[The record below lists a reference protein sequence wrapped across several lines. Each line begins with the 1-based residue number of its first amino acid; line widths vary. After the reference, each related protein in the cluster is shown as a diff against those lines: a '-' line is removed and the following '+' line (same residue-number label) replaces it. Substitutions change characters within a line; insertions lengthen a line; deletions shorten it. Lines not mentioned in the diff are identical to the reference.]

1 MRIDQYLRLQ
11 ITMLCLCM
19 TLLSLVGS
27 MLFFQSG
34 VAHAAVGS
42 RVNTIRPSA
51 VYVNEGETAAGKPA
65 GIRFKCQAGNAP
77 VRCYNP
83 QQIRRAYAIQS
94 VLDAGIAGEGQTIV
108 IIDGFQS
115 PTIAHDLALFDS
127 VFGLP
132 DPTLNII
139 APDGLTPFN
148 PNDPAQVGWSGEITL
163 DVEWSHVV
171 APDATIDLVLA
182 KSGNDPDILSA
193 TKFAVEKNLG
203 GVISQSFGEGEACAD
218 PNLLQAEHQVFK
230 EATAEHITLLAS
242 SGDQGAAQPTCDGS
256 SFFLS
261 TSTPA
266 SDPLVTGVGGTHLA
280 ANPQTGAY
288 IGETAWNDS
297 FGASGGGFSTL
308 YARPNFQED
317 VVQRKQRGVPDVAYN
332 GDVNGGVLVVWSSS
346 GSGPN
351 GVFIFGGTSAG
362 SPQWAGIIALSE
374 QVAGHRL
381 GFINKALYRIGESAA
396 YSRAFHDIV
405 IGNNTFSGTDA
416 SGKTVTILGFNT
428 SQGWDPVTGWGS
440 PNVAR
445 LIPLLIDNDNAADGA
460 SIA

>member
-193 TKFAVEKNLG
+193 TKFAVEK
-203 GVISQSFGEGEACAD
+203 ISVVSFHKALVRVK
-218 PNLLQAEHQVFK
+218 PVL
-230 EATAEHITLLAS
+230 I
-242 SGDQGAAQPTCDGS
+242 PTCYK
-256 SFFLS
+256 L
-261 TSTPA
+261 
-266 SDPLVTGVGGTHLA
+266 
-280 ANPQTGAY
+280 
-288 IGETAWNDS
+288 
-297 FGASGGGFSTL
+297 
-308 YARPNFQED
+308 
-317 VVQRKQRGVPDVAYN
+317 
-332 GDVNGGVLVVWSSS
+332 
-346 GSGPN
+346 
-351 GVFIFGGTSAG
+351 
-362 SPQWAGIIALSE
+362 
-374 QVAGHRL
+374 
-381 GFINKALYRIGESAA
+381 
-396 YSRAFHDIV
+396 
-405 IGNNTFSGTDA
+405 NTRYLKKRRQS
-416 SGKTVTILGFNT
+416 IL
-428 SQGWDPVTGWGS
+428 
-440 PNVAR
+440 R
-445 LIPLLIDNDNAADGA
+445 C
-460 SIA
+460 